1 MSTTPIPIDK
11 VLSGPALVEH
21 EARVS
26 VLRGCEFFED
36 LTSAELNTLAGFV
49 ELRAFRAGERV
60 FLEGDSATWMAFVVE
75 GKFSITKQGN
85 SQQPIPVTREFKS
98 RILGEMALLD
108 GENRSATCTT
118 ASVAKLV
125 VMSAAEFERMSNTVP
140 GLALKILRDI
150 AKLVSRRLRVASG
163 MIVDAA
169 SCNPSVHGS
178 CTARVRRQ
186 PNEAKHSRLQT
197 GRRLHG

>member
-1 MSTTPIPIDK
+1 MSITSAPHDK
-11 VLSGPALVEH
+11 VLTGSALVEH
-21 EARVS
+21 ETRIS
-26 VLRGCEFFED
+26 VIRGCEFFSD

-60 FLEGDSATWMAFVVE
+60 FLEGDSATWMAFVVD
-75 GKFSITKQGN
+75 GKFSITKQGT
-85 SQQPIPVTREFKS
+85 SQQPIAVTREFKS

-118 ASVAKLV
+118 ASVAKLI
-125 VMSAAEFERMSNTVP
+125 VMSSAEFERMSNTVP

-163 MIVDAA
+163 MIVEAA
-169 SCNPSVHGS
+169 S
-178 CTARVRRQ
+178 
-186 PNEAKHSRLQT
+186 
-197 GRRLHG
+197 

>member
-1 MSTTPIPIDK
+1 MSITSAPHDK
-11 VLSGPALVEH
+11 VLTGSALAEH
-21 EARVS
+21 ETRIS
-26 VLRGCEFFED
+26 VLRGCEFFND

-75 GKFSITKQGN
+75 GKFSITKQGT
-85 SQQPIPVTREFKS
+85 SQQPISVTREFKS

-118 ASVAKLV
+118 ASVAKLI

-163 MIVDAA
+163 MIVEAA
-169 SCNPSVHGS
+169 S
-178 CTARVRRQ
+178 
-186 PNEAKHSRLQT
+186 
-197 GRRLHG
+197 

>member
-1 MSTTPIPIDK
+1 MSITPTPIDK
-11 VLSGPALVEH
+11 VLTGAALVEH
-21 EARVS
+21 ETRVS
-26 VLRGCEFFED
+26 VLRGCEFFDD

-75 GKFSITKQGN
+75 GKFSITKQGT
-85 SQQPIPVTREFKS
+85 SQQPISVTREFKS

-118 ASVAKLV
+118 ASVAKLI
-125 VMSAAEFERMSNTVP
+125 VMSSAEFERMSHTVP

-163 MIVDAA
+163 MIVEAA
-169 SCNPSVHGS
+169 S
-178 CTARVRRQ
+178 
-186 PNEAKHSRLQT
+186 
-197 GRRLHG
+197 

>member
-1 MSTTPIPIDK
+1 MSITPQSNTK
-11 VLSGPALVEH
+11 VLTGQALVEH
-21 EARVS
+21 ETKIS
-26 VLRGCEFFED
+26 VLRGCEFFEA

-60 FLEGDSATWMAFVVE
+60 FVEGDTASWMAFVVE

-85 SQQPIPVTREFKS
+85 SQQPIAVTREFKS

-118 ASVAKLV
+118 ASIAKLI
-125 VMSAAEFERMSNTVP
+125 VMSSAEFDRMSNTVP

-163 MIVDAA
+163 LIVEAA
-169 SCNPSVHGS
+169 S
-178 CTARVRRQ
+178 
-186 PNEAKHSRLQT
+186 
-197 GRRLHG
+197 

>member
-1 MSTTPIPIDK
+1 MSDFEEKRASKTRFDYKATMATAQTLYDK
-11 VLSGPALVEH
+11 VLTGPALIEH
-21 EARVS
+21 ETRVS
-26 VLRGCEFFED
+26 VLRGCESFDD
-36 LTSAELNTLAGFV
+36 LSSPELNTLASFV

-75 GKFSITKQGN
+75 GKFSITKQGT
-85 SQQPIPVTREFKS
+85 SQQPISVTREFKS

-118 ASVAKLV
+118 ATVAKLI
-125 VMSAAEFERMSNTVP
+125 VMSSAEFDRMSNTVP

-163 MIVDAA
+163 MLVEAA
-169 SCNPSVHGS
+169 S
-178 CTARVRRQ
+178 
-186 PNEAKHSRLQT
+186 
-197 GRRLHG
+197 

>member
-1 MSTTPIPIDK
+1 MSITSAPLDK
-11 VLSGPALVEH
+11 VLTGPALVEH
-21 EARVS
+21 ETRIS
-26 VLRGCEFFED
+26 VLRGCEFFSD

-60 FLEGDSATWMAFVVE
+60 FLEGDSATWMAFVVD
-75 GKFSITKQGN
+75 GKFSITKEGT
-85 SQQPIPVTREFKS
+85 SQQPVAVTREFKS

-118 ASVAKLV
+118 ASVAKLI
-125 VMSAAEFERMSNTVP
+125 VMSSAEFERMSNTVP

-163 MIVDAA
+163 MIVEAA
-169 SCNPSVHGS
+169 S
-178 CTARVRRQ
+178 
-186 PNEAKHSRLQT
+186 
-197 GRRLHG
+197 

>member
-1 MSTTPIPIDK
+1 MATAPTNYGK
-11 VLSGPALVEH
+11 VLTGPTRLEH
-21 EARVS
+21 ETRVS
-26 VLRGCEFFED
+26 VLRGCDFFAN
-36 LTSAELNTLAGFV
+36 LTSPELNNLASFV

-75 GKFSITKQGN
+75 GKFSITKQGTN
-85 SQQPIPVTREFKS
+85 QQPISLTREFKS

-118 ASVAKLV
+118 ATDAKLI
-125 VMSAAEFERMSNTVP
+125 VMSSAEFDRMSNTLP

-163 MIVDAA
+163 MLVEAA
-169 SCNPSVHGS
+169 
-178 CTARVRRQ
+178 T
-186 PNEAKHSRLQT
+186 
-197 GRRLHG
+197 

>member
-1 MSTTPIPIDK
+1 MSTTPTPHDK
-11 VLSGPALVEH
+11 ALTGPALVEH
-21 EARVS
+21 ETRIS
-26 VLRGCEFFED
+26 VMRGCEFFND

-75 GKFSITKQGN
+75 GTISITKQGT
-85 SQQPIPVTREFKS
+85 SQQPVSVTREFKS

-118 ASVAKLV
+118 ASIAKLI
-125 VMSAAEFERMSNTVP
+125 VMSSAEFDRMSHVVP

-163 MIVDAA
+163 MIVEAA
-169 SCNPSVHGS
+169 S
-178 CTARVRRQ
+178 
-186 PNEAKHSRLQT
+186 
-197 GRRLHG
+197 